1 MLAELRSR
9 SQITIP
15 AEIIKNL
22 GISEGDKFEVMEKD
36 GGIFLCP
43 VVIYPK
49 EKLMAL
55 AQLLK
60 KADIDTENQKN
71 LQALRTCSQIWDL
84 ILMYNLKYT
93 KEFEKGLK
101 KLSKAEQKA
110 SMHGREAPS
119 MTGFQRFD
127 AELPRK

>member
-15 AEIIKNL
+15 AEIIKHL

-60 KADIDTENQKN
+60 KADIDTENQKEFTSVEDMFADMG
-71 LQALRTCSQIWDL
+71 LDL
-84 ILMYNLKYT
+84 DI
-93 KEFEKGLK
+93 
-101 KLSKAEQKA
+101 
-110 SMHGREAPS
+110 
-119 MTGFQRFD
+119 
-127 AELPRK
+127 